1 MPLFSLTPFS
11 TGGSWQGMRCIIC
24 SWVRL
29 AGEAWRD
36 VDQDFIIYFLGQFKK
51 EYPEAKVI
59 GVEALVEKKRAEG
72 LILDGGKLLSPS
84 FFFLS
89 RNVFAHGRQPMG
101 RIPRIPNMVLK
112 MRYELSSSNC
122 YSASLT
128 CWVSDLRL
136 VRISR

>member
-36 VDQDFIIYFLGQFKK
+36 ADQDFFISSLGQFKK

-72 LILDGGKLLSPS
+72 LILDGGGYLFLFVLSERFYSWATAYGANAPDTKYGFEDEVRTLKLQL
-84 FFFLS
+84 L
-89 RNVFAHGRQPMG
+89 
-101 RIPRIPNMVLK
+101 
-112 MRYELSSSNC
+112 
-122 YSASLT
+122 
-128 CWVSDLRL
+128 
-136 VRISR
+136 